1 MNNEIAKAVIGADAR
16 DTYHVDKLMIEADGT
31 EDKSNFGANAI
42 LAVSLAAAQATA
54 KSEGISLY
62 RFIGV

>member
-42 LAVSLAAAQATA
+42 LAVSL
-54 KSEGISLY
+54 SSCSGCC
-62 RFIGV
+62 